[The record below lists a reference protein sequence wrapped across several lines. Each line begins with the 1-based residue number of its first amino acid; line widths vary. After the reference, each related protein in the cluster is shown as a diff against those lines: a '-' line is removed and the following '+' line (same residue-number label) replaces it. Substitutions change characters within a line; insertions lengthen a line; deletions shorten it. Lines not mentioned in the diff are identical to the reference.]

1 MLGLRIGGRTIA
13 ALAVVS
19 LIAGLG
25 LGWGI
30 ARAQHTHQQGPGH
43 VHGEA
48 PVNWLVGLKADARI
62 PAIQRQLRGFE
73 TTMAEVAYRYT
84 ELYFGAQE
92 GNWQYAGHM
101 AMTLDQALR
110 LGLEREPARRANAE
124 NLFLKG
130 ALPGVMEAIRKQDAA
145 LFKER
150 FETMRAACTACH
162 AAEQHAFIKIGL
174 PVAKRN
180 PVVN

>member
-19 LIAGLG
+19 LIAGLA

-30 ARAQHTHQQGPGH
+30 ARAQHMHQHGPGH

-48 PVNWLVGLKADARI
+48 PVTWLVGLKADARM
-62 PAIQRQLRGFE
+62 PAIQRQLRGLE

-101 AMTLDQALR
+101 AMTMGHALR

-130 ALPGVMEAIRKQDAA
+130 ALPGVVEAIRKQDLA

-150 FETMRAACTACH
+150 FEAMRAACTACH
-162 AAEQHAFIKIGL
+162 AAEQHPFIKIGL

>member
-1 MLGLRIGGRTIA
+1 MLGLFSGGRMIA
-13 ALAVVS
+13 TLAAVALAT
-19 LIAGLG
+19 GLG

-30 ARAQHTHQQGPGH
+30 ARAQHMHSHTHGDT
-43 VHGEA
+43 
-48 PVNWLVGLKADARI
+48 PVNWLTGLKADARM

-84 ELYFGAQE
+84 ELYFGGVE
-92 GNWQYAGHM
+92 GNWDYAGHM
-101 AMTLDQALR
+101 AMTLEGALR
-110 LGLEREPARRANAE
+110 LGLERVPARRANSE
-124 NLFLKG
+124 NLFLKT
-130 ALPGVMEAIRKQDAA
+130 ALPGVMEAIRKKDPA

-150 FETMRAACTACH
+150 IETLRAACTACH
-162 AAEQHAFIKIGL
+162 AAEQHAFIKIGV